1 MRLYVPELKK
11 GDGDFVSYSGTVEL
25 SSIRQDIYQPQSVQL
40 HVDVKAA
47 YVQNRVLLKGM
58 WRTEVLV
65 SCHRCLA
72 PVTLQLGEMIYD
84 EFIHLSKGPGL
95 QDPAY
100 PGAALRDGDHFVF
113 KGDLLEL
120 DDYFTQL
127 FYMSQPLKVICRDA
141 CQGLCS
147 VCGANR
153 NLESC
158 TCEQSRFDP
167 RWSALNH
174 YKDNL

>member
-1 MRLYVPELKK
+1 MKLYVPELKK
-11 GDGDFVSYSGTVEL
+11 GDGDFLSYSGTVEL
-25 SSIRQDIYQPQSVQL
+25 SSIRQDIYQPQCVQL

-65 SCHRCLA
+65 TCHRCLA

-84 EFIHLSKGPGL
+84 EFVHLSKGTGSQYPA
-95 QDPAY
+95 DPEEAM
-100 PGAALRDGDHFVF
+100 RDGEHFAF

-127 FYMSQPLKVICRDA
+127 FYMSQPLKVICREA
-141 CQGLCS
+141 CQGLCG
-147 VCGANR
+147 VCGVNR
-153 NLESC
+153 NLENCS
-158 TCEQSRFDP
+158 CEQSRIDP
-167 RWSALNH
+167 RWSALDH
-174 YKDNL
+174 YKNNL

>member
-11 GDGDFVSYSGTVEL
+11 GDGDFLSYAGTVEL
-25 SSIRQDIYQPQSVQL
+25 SYVRQDIYQPQVVQL

-47 YVQNRVLLKGM
+47 YVQSRVLLKGM
-58 WRTEVLV
+58 WQTEVLV

-84 EFIHLSKGPGL
+84 EFTHLSKGTGSGY
-95 QDPAY
+95 PADSEV
-100 PGAALRDGDHFVF
+100 AMRDGEHFVF

-127 FYMSQPLKVICRDA
+127 FYMSQPLKVICRDD

-147 VCGANR
+147 ACGVNR
-153 NLESC
+153 NLENCS
-158 TCEQSRFDP
+158 CEQNRIDP
-167 RWSALNH
+167 RWSALDL
-174 YKDNL
+174 YKENF